1 MSSATKCFVEQLH
14 PMQNWSPAACLQMQ
28 LTTNISGDDH
38 VRVAGQDVL
47 HLVVTQLMAEFGLE
61 Q

>member
-1 MSSATKCFVEQLH
+1 
-14 PMQNWSPAACLQMQ
+14 MQNWSPAACLQMQ